1 MAYGIFCLVM
11 CFTFDYNKNV
21 VVGFYFCARLSMICS
36 FCVYYTYAFESYPI
50 SVANYGY
57 SLNSATCSIA
67 GIVIPF
73 IIEYLKEKYVFLI
86 YGIFGVVCTGMFFFL
101 KETRGMPRADN
112 IKEIEEE
119 LEREKKSKL

>member
-1 MAYGIFCLVM
+1 M

-21 VVGFYFCARLSMICS
+21 VIGFYFCARFSMICS
-36 FCVYYTYAFESYPI
+36 FCVYYTFAFESYPI
-50 SVANYGY
+50 SVANIGY
-57 SLNSATCSIA
+57 SLNSATCSVA

-86 YGIFGVVCTGMFFFL
+86 YGIFGVVCTGLFFFL

-119 LEREKKSKL
+119 MMKEQKIENTNNKES

>member
-1 MAYGIFCLVM
+1 MLYCWN
-11 CFTFDYNKNV
+11 C
-21 VVGFYFCARLSMICS
+21 
-36 FCVYYTYAFESYPI
+36 YTI
-50 SVANYGY
+50 
-57 SLNSATCSIA
+57 
-67 GIVIPF
+67 